1 MVRYTRE
8 PSEVR
13 VWTMAEVVRPIA
25 AVVWLIALVTLYC
38 TLSMDRYLYYI
49 HNTCN
54 VHVHYL
60 LTYVHTVHFRER
72 ET

>member
-25 AVVWLIALVTLYC
+25 AVVSLIALVTLYC
-38 TLSMDRYLYYI
+38 TLSMDRYLMCINTYI
-49 HNTCN
+49 
-54 VHVHYL
+54 L
-60 LTYVHTVHFRER
+60 EKER
-72 ET
+72 ESACTHVCM